1 MKKNIFF
8 LLPFF
13 VMSFSHLNGISQK
26 AKALSWFGE
35 LHGGF
40 QSTLNDQ
47 TYSAQI
53 RSGYVEKGYDSSEH
67 YSAYFNNQMPVEI
80 ALGFQNQR
88 GLRILF
94 SGSYYQIKMALSNPL
109 QVSGYHEYQFGH
121 SAIFTFKSSAYLDY
135 SAIDALASEKSKVH
149 FMTGFSTG
157 LIIPVSAQLNESTA
171 KHFGIAS
178 FNRHIVWTA
187 GIELLLNID
196 ISKRLYIA
204 NALGLSV
211 PISGSLGQLQ
221 MQNNAAY
228 TAGKPVKP
236 DEFKIST
243 GMGIHF

>member
-1 MKKNIFF
+1 MKKLIFF

-13 VMSFSHLNGISQK
+13 ALCAFHLNGFSQK

-67 YSAYFNNQMPVEI
+67 YSAYFNNQVPIEI
-80 ALGFQNQR
+80 AVGFQNKK

-94 SGSYYQIKMALSNPL
+94 SGSYYQIKMALSNPP
-109 QVSGYHEYQFGH
+109 QVTGYQEYQFGKA
-121 SAIFTFKSSAYLDY
+121 AIFTFKSAAYLDY
-135 SAIDALASEKSKVH
+135 SAIDALANEKSKVH

-157 LIIPVSAQLNESTA
+157 LIIPVSTQLNEATA
-171 KHFGIAS
+171 THFGIAS
-178 FNRHIVWTA
+178 FDRRIVWTA

-204 NALGLSV
+204 NALGLSF

-236 DEFKIST
+236 DELKIST
-243 GMGIHF
+243 GMGIRF